1 MAKEKI
7 ISIKTGE
14 AVKNIQDLQNN
25 IKAYKEQLKTLDI
38 GTSEYQE
45 TLKSLQENQAALR
58 NAMYGTSASFKDV
71 MDAATAANVA
81 FDDNNKLVKAETLS
95 YNELVRELAI
105 LKEEWRSTT
114 DEAERAKL
122 GDRINNVNDRLKEM
136 DSSVGVFGRNV
147 GNYIGAVDHLTAG
160 LSGMGAG
167 ATKVIGPLKGVTTGL
182 KTMSATPV
190 VAIIGL
196 LATLLEKIITEL
208 KGTEEGTNKLTA
220 AMAPFEAIMDAA
232 TKTLQILGKGIVAV
246 IGFIGKLT
254 EKILGNNEAAEKRLK
269 LAQAQ
274 AELDASQRDTLVK
287 NAEAERDIAE
297 LRAKSSEKEKYTAK
311 ERLAFLEDAGKL
323 EAQIAER
330 AMADAKKHY
339 QIVKARN
346 SIAKSSKEALQEE
359 AQAYA
364 DMVKAETAYYNQ
376 LRTINAGITRA
387 RREEA
392 KDARDAA
399 KAVKDAATAKIN
411 AEKDYLTQLLSI
423 VKTGSESELKI
434 QNTIA
439 KKEYELAVANAKQKI
454 TNQEELQ
461 RTLVLLDKSFKVKIQ
476 KNQQDHNNKVLA
488 EELQVIANRRDALQK
503 GSVEYAAAQKE
514 YAEKA
519 MDGMRKQMDE
529 TDAEFKARTLEA
541 QRNLAEAQA
550 GLQDALLKETENGLK
565 AEMAALREGSVE
577 QLTVALELAKVQLD
591 GIYQGMDESLDE
603 FNARRLDA
611 SKAVREAEDALA
623 EGQID
628 RDRVILEQRMAVLEE
643 GSLEYLAYAMELKQF
658 ELDSLHQLEGES
670 NEEFR
675 LRELQAEKAYA
686 DSRRAIWQA
695 SLSIMEQAAGG
706 ITSIMGTIAEA
717 YENNTEMT
725 KEEAQKVKGLRI
737 AGATID
743 MLQGAVA
750 AYSGAQ
756 SLGVPMG
763 PIIGAINAA
772 AVVAAGI
779 ANIAKIKATQITTSG
794 ATTTTATVPAAVT
807 APAVQAEVNQVR
819 TVTGAS
825 EEDRLNRMA
834 SDQRVYILDSDIEA
848 KDNQRKVEVQET
860 SW

>member
-38 GTSEYQE
+38 GTNEYQN
-45 TLKSLQENQAALR
+45 TLKALQENQAALR

-71 MDAATAANVA
+71 MDAATAANVV
-81 FDDNNKLVKAETLS
+81 FDNNNRLVKEDTLS
-95 YNELVRELAI
+95 YNALVRELAI
-105 LKEEWRSTT
+105 LKEEWRATSNA
-114 DEAERAKL
+114 AERADIGERIEAVNNKL
-122 GDRINNVNDRLKEM
+122 KSM
-136 DSSVGVFGRNV
+136 DASVGVFGRNV
-147 GNYIGAVDHLTAG
+147 GNYIGAVDHLTNG
-160 LSGMGAG
+160 LSSMGKGAAGMVA
-167 ATKVIGPLKGVTTGL
+167 PLKGVTMGF
-182 KTMSATPV
+182 KTLSATPA

-196 LATLLEKIITEL
+196 LANVLTKIIDGL
-208 KGTEEGTNKLTA
+208 KTSEENTKGLTK
-220 AMAPFEAIMDAA
+220 AMAPLKAIGDAF
-232 TKTLQILGKGIVAV
+232 TKTLQLLGKGLVTVVEWFGKLTQAV
-246 IGFIGKLT
+246 IGTT
-254 EKILGNNEAAEKRLK
+254 EAMKERQKIAEQEAALTKK
-269 LAQAQ
+269 
-274 AELDASQRDTLVK
+274 QRETLIA

-297 LRAKSSEKEKYTAK
+297 LRAKSSEKMKYTAS
-311 ERLAFLEDAGKL
+311 ERLAFLEEAGRL
-323 EAQIAER
+323 EAKISAR
-330 AMADAKKHY
+330 ALEDAKAQY
-339 QIVKARN
+339 EIIKAKN
-346 SIAKSSKEALQEE
+346 ALTESSTEAKQKEAE
-359 AQAYA
+359 AYA
-364 DMVKAETAYYNQ
+364 AMVKAETDYYQ
-376 LRTINAGITRA
+376 AIRTINTGITRA

-399 KAVKDAATAKIN
+399 KAVKEAAVAKIN
-411 AEKDYLTQLLSI
+411 AEKDYLAQVLEVTKAGTDRQL
-423 VKTGSESELKI
+423 EL
-434 QNTIA
+434 QNEIA
-439 KKEYELAVANAKQKI
+439 AKERDAAKANARQKI
-454 TNQEELQ
+454 TDATALAKTLEAIDAKYSLTVEKNTEAHYNAVQAQTLQ
-461 RTLVLLDKSFKVKIQ
+461 
-476 KNQQDHNNKVLA
+476 A
-488 EELQVIANRRDALQK
+488 IANRRDALQN
-503 GSVEYAAAQKE
+503 GSVEYAQAQKE
-514 YAEKA
+514 YAA
-519 MDGMRKQMDE
+519 AALDGLRQQMDE
-529 TDAEFKARTLEA
+529 TDAEFEARRLEA
-541 QRNLAEAQA
+541 QRTLVEAQA

-565 AEMAALREGSVE
+565 AEMAAIREGSVE
-577 QLTVALELAKVQLD
+577 QLAVALELAKVQLD
-591 GIYQGMDESLDE
+591 GIYQGIDESLDE
-603 FNARRLDA
+603 FNARRLA
-611 SKAVREAEDALA
+611 AAKAVREAEDALA

-628 RDRVILEQRMAVLEE
+628 RDRVILEQRMAGLEE

-706 ITSIMGTIAEA
+706 ITSIMGTIADA

-725 KEEAQKVKGLRI
+725 KEEAQKAKNLRI

-743 MLQGAVA
+743 MLSGAVT
-750 AYSGAQ
+750 AYAGAQ

-794 ATTTTATVPAAVT
+794 ATTTAATVPATVT

>member
-38 GTSEYQE
+38 GTNEYQN
-45 TLKSLQENQAALR
+45 TLKALQENQAALR

-71 MDAATAANVA
+71 MDAATAANVV
-81 FDDNNKLVKAETLS
+81 FDNNNRLVKEDTLS
-95 YNELVRELAI
+95 YNALVRELAI
-105 LKEEWRSTT
+105 LKEKWRATT
-114 DEAERAKL
+114 NAAQRADLGERIDAVNNKL
-122 GDRINNVNDRLKEM
+122 KTLDA
-136 DSSVGVFGRNV
+136 SVGVFGRNV

-160 LSGMGAG
+160 LSSMGAG
-167 ATKVIGPLKGVTTGL
+167 ASRLISPLKGVTMGF
-182 KTMSATPV
+182 KTLSATP
-190 VAIIGL
+190 AIAILGL
-196 LATLLEKIITEL
+196 LANVLTKIIDGLESS
-208 KGTEEGTNKLTA
+208 EENTQALTK
-220 AMAPFEAIMDAA
+220 AMAPLKAIGDAF
-232 TKTLQILGKGIVAV
+232 TNTLQAMGKVLV
-246 IGFIGKLT
+246 SVVEWFGKLT
-254 EKILGNNEAAEKRLK
+254 QSIIGTTDAMKERQKIAEEEAALTQK
-269 LAQAQ
+269 
-274 AELDASQRDTLVK
+274 QRETLIA

-297 LRAKSSEKEKYTAK
+297 LRAKSSDKEKYTAS
-311 ERLAFLEDAGKL
+311 ERLAFLEEAGRL
-323 EAQIAER
+323 EAEISAR
-330 AMADAKKHY
+330 ALEDARKQY
-339 QIVKARN
+339 EIIKAKN
-346 SIAKSSKEALQEE
+346 AITESSTEELEQE

-364 DMVKAETAYYNQ
+364 AMVKAETDYYNKV
-376 LRTINAGITRA
+376 REINSGITSA
-387 RREEA
+387 RSEEA
-392 KDARDAA
+392 KAARDAA
-399 KAVKDAATAKIN
+399 KAVKEAAVAKIN
-411 AEKDYLTQLLSI
+411 AEKDYLSQVLEVTKAGTDRQL
-423 VKTGSESELKI
+423 EL
-434 QNTIA
+434 QNEIA
-439 KKEYELAVANAKQKI
+439 AKERDAAKANARQKI
-454 TNQEELQ
+454 TDATALAKTLEAIDAKYNLAVEKNTEAHYNAVQAQTLQ
-461 RTLVLLDKSFKVKIQ
+461 S
-476 KNQQDHNNKVLA
+476 
-488 EELQVIANRRDALQK
+488 IANRRDAWQK

-514 YAEKA
+514 YAGA
-519 MDGMRKQMDE
+519 MLDGLRQQMDE

-577 QLTVALELAKVQLD
+577 QLAVALELAKVQLD

-603 FNARRLDA
+603 FNARRLA
-611 SKAVREAEDALA
+611 AAKAVREAEDALA

-628 RDRVILEQRMAVLEE
+628 HDRVILEQRMAGLEE

-695 SLSIMEQAAGG
+695 SLSIMQQAAGG
-706 ITSIMGTIAEA
+706 ISSIMGTIAEA

-725 KEEAQKVKGLRI
+725 KEEAEKVKGLRI

-750 AYSGAQ
+750 AYSTAQ
-756 SLGVPMG
+756 SLGVPWG

-772 AVVAAGI
+772 AVVASGI

-794 ATTTTATVPAAVT
+794 ATTTTATVPATVT

>member
-38 GTSEYQE
+38 GTNEYQN
-45 TLKSLQENQAALR
+45 TLKALQENQAALR

-71 MDAATAANVA
+71 MDAATAANVV
-81 FDDNNKLVKAETLS
+81 FDNNNRLVKEDTLS
-95 YNELVRELAI
+95 YNALVRELAI
-105 LKEEWRSTT
+105 LKEEWRATT
-114 DEAERAKL
+114 NAAQRADLGERIDAVNNKL
-122 GDRINNVNDRLKEM
+122 KTLDA
-136 DSSVGVFGRNV
+136 SVGVFGRNV
-147 GNYIGAVDHLTAG
+147 GNYIGAVDHITAG
-160 LSGMGAG
+160 LSSMGSG
-167 ATKVIGPLKGVTTGL
+167 ASRIISPLKGVTMGF
-182 KTMSATPV
+182 KTLSATP
-190 VAIIGL
+190 AIAILGL
-196 LATLLEKIITEL
+196 LANVLTKIIDGLESS
-208 KGTEEGTNKLTA
+208 EENTQALTK
-220 AMAPFEAIMDAA
+220 AMAPLKAIGDAF
-232 TKTLQILGKGIVAV
+232 TNTLQAMGKGLVAV
-246 IGFIGKLT
+246 VEWFGKLT
-254 EKILGNNEAAEKRLK
+254 QAIFGTTDAMKERQKIAEEEAALTQK
-269 LAQAQ
+269 
-274 AELDASQRDTLVK
+274 QRETLIA

-297 LRAKSSEKEKYTAK
+297 LRAKSSEKEKYTAS
-311 ERLAFLEDAGKL
+311 ERLAFLEEAGRL
-323 EAQIAER
+323 EAEISAR
-330 AMADAKKHY
+330 ALEDARKQY
-339 QIVKARN
+339 EIIKAKN
-346 SIAKSSKEALQEE
+346 AITESSTEEPEQE

-364 DMVKAETAYYNQ
+364 TMVKAETDYYNKV
-376 LRTINAGITRA
+376 REINSGITSA
-387 RREEA
+387 RSEEA
-392 KDARDAA
+392 KAARDAA
-399 KAVKDAATAKIN
+399 KAVKEAAVAKIN
-411 AEKDYLTQLLSI
+411 AEKDYLSQVLEVTKAGTDRQL
-423 VKTGSESELKI
+423 EL
-434 QNTIA
+434 QNEIA
-439 KKEYELAVANAKQKI
+439 AKERDAAKANARQKI
-454 TNQEELQ
+454 TDATALAKALEAIDAKYNLTVEKNTEAHYNAVQAQTLQ
-461 RTLVLLDKSFKVKIQ
+461 S
-476 KNQQDHNNKVLA
+476 
-488 EELQVIANRRDALQK
+488 IANRRDAWQK

-514 YAEKA
+514 YAGA
-519 MDGMRKQMDE
+519 MLDGLRQQMDE

-550 GLQDALLKETENGLK
+550 GLQYALLKETENGLK

-577 QLTVALELAKVQLD
+577 QLAVALELAKVQLD
-591 GIYQGMDESLDE
+591 GIYQGIDESLDE
-603 FNARRLDA
+603 FNARRIA
-611 SKAVREAEDALA
+611 AEKAVREAEDALA
-623 EGQID
+623 ESQID
-628 RDRVILEQRMAVLEE
+628 HDRIILEQRMAGLEE

-695 SLSIMEQAAGG
+695 SLSIMQQAAGG
-706 ITSIMGTIAEA
+706 ISSIMGTIAEA

-725 KEEAQKVKGLRI
+725 KEEAEKVKGLRI

-750 AYSGAQ
+750 AYSTAQ
-756 SLGVPMG
+756 SLGVPWG

-772 AVVAAGI
+772 AVVASGI

-794 ATTTTATVPAAVT
+794 ATTTTATVPATVT